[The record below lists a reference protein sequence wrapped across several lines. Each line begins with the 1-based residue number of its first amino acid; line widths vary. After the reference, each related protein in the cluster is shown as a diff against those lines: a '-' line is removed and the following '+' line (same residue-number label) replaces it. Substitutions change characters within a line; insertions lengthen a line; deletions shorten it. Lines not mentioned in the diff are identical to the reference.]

1 MVTEPTSEISHLAM
15 VFNSNSITTI
25 PSSFQIPI
33 AEKLS
38 KTNYMLWKAQVLP
51 PIRAA
56 QMEGLLTGVEAM
68 PAQTIVVKSGDTTS
82 AQPNPEYARWVS
94 RDQVVLGY
102 LFSSLTREVLMGV
115 TTLTTS
121 TDVWRTLDGMYATRT
136 RARSVN
142 TRIALAT
149 TRKGVSTM
157 TEFYSKMKSY
167 TDEMDAS
174 GQTLGD
180 EEFVAYVLT
189 GLNEEIYNSF
199 VSSIVTRVEP
209 ISPAELY
216 SQMLAFELRLM
227 K

>member
-1 MVTEPTSEISHLAM
+1 
-15 VFNSNSITTI
+15 
-25 PSSFQIPI
+25 
-33 AEKLS
+33 
-38 KTNYMLWKAQVLP
+38 
-51 PIRAA
+51 
-56 QMEGLLTGVEAM
+56 
-68 PAQTIVVKSGDTTS
+68 
-82 AQPNPEYARWVS
+82 
-94 RDQVVLGY
+94 
-102 LFSSLTREVLMGV
+102 MGV

-121 TDVWRTLDGMYATRT
+121 ADVWRTLDGMYATRT

-149 TRKGVSTM
+149 TRKGASTM

-167 TDEMDAS
+167 ADEMTAS

-189 GLNEEIYNSF
+189 GLDEEIYNSF
-199 VSSIVTRVEP
+199 VSSIVTRVKP

-227 K
+227 KQAANTSYTSSSANAA